1 MRKMD
6 KEVLIHVRGLQM
18 MDEDGDQEPIE
29 IVVPGEYYFRNG
41 SHYLRYEEI
50 LEDFAEPTINYIKF
64 SDKGMEVRK
73 KGVVNVH
80 MVFEQGKKNMTFY
93 TTPYGTIEMGIA
105 ATNLDLKENESGLN
119 MKVDYALD
127 MNQEHV
133 ADCYLAIQAQPKN
146 CKDCTL

>member
-1 MRKMD
+1 MD
-6 KEVLIHVRGLQM
+6 KEVLIHVSGLQT
-18 MDEDGDQEPIE
+18 MDAEGDQEPIE

-50 LEDFAEPTINYIKF
+50 LEDFAEPTINYIKI
-64 SDKGMEVRK
+64 SPKGMDVRK

-80 MVFEQGKKNMTFY
+80 MVFEQGKKNMTYY

-105 ATNLDLKENESGLN
+105 ATNLNLEENDSGLN

-133 ADCYLAIQAQPKN
+133 ADCYLAIKAQPKN
-146 CKDCTL
+146 CKDFTI

>member
-1 MRKMD
+1 MD
-6 KEVLIHVRGLQM
+6 KEVLIHVRGLQTI
-18 MDEDGDQEPIE
+18 DADGDQEPVE
-29 IVVPGEYYFRNG
+29 IVVPGQYYFRNG

-50 LEDFAEPTINYIKF
+50 LEDFAEPTINYIKI
-64 SDKGMEVRK
+64 SPKGMEVRK

-80 MVFEQGKKNMTFY
+80 MVFEQGQKNMTYY

-105 ATNLDLKENESGLN
+105 ATNMNLEENDGSLD

-133 ADCYLAIQAQPKN
+133 ADCYLAIKAQPKD
-146 CKDCTL
+146 CKDFTI

>member
-1 MRKMD
+1 MN
-6 KEVLIHVRGLQM
+6 KEVLIHVSGLQTI
-18 MDEDGDQEPIE
+18 DAEGEQEPIE
-29 IVVPGEYYFRNG
+29 IVVPGQYYFRNG

-50 LEDFAEPTINYIKF
+50 MEDFTEPTINYIKI
-64 SDKGMEVRK
+64 SPKGMEVRK

-80 MVFEQGKKNMTFY
+80 MVFEQGKKNMTYY

-105 ATNLDLKENESGLN
+105 ATNLNLEEGDSSLN

-133 ADCYLAIQAQPKN
+133 ADCYLAIKAQPKD
-146 CKDCTL
+146 CKDFTI